1 MLPQTYR
8 TFILDD
14 QYYQQEA
21 IKAILNKIPEIEI
34 VGIRSTVSE
43 SLEIC
48 QQKKPDL
55 IVVDGQLYGDNNLS
69 PNFVK
74 TIRKT
79 LPQAR
84 ILGMTRYPE
93 CIDLLKRAGCDFV
106 VDKNLI
112 ESQDSALKFIKE
124 TVLPRTEHSFQMAA
138 PKLTEHEDKV
148 LKYICDGLTE
158 EQIAVEL
165 GFGTRKPV
173 RVIKNVLFNKF
184 NALNV
189 AHLVHLAHLSGYLH
203 PGNP

>member
-1 MLPQTYR
+1 MLPRTYR

-14 QYYQQEA
+14 QFYQQEA

-34 VGIRSTVSE
+34 IDIRSTVSE
-43 SLEIC
+43 SLEVC

-74 TIRKT
+74 SIRKT

-93 CIDLLKRAGCDFV
+93 CIELLKRAGCDFV

-112 ESQDSALKFIKE
+112 ESQESALKFIKE
-124 TVLPRTEHSFQMAA
+124 TVLPRTERTFQITA
-138 PKLTEHEDKV
+138 PKLTDHEDKV
-148 LKYICDGLTE
+148 LRYICDGLTE
-158 EQIAVEL
+158 EQIALEL
-165 GFGTRKPV
+165 GFGTRKPI
-173 RVIKNVLFNKF
+173 RVIKNSLFAKF

-203 PGNP
+203 SGNM